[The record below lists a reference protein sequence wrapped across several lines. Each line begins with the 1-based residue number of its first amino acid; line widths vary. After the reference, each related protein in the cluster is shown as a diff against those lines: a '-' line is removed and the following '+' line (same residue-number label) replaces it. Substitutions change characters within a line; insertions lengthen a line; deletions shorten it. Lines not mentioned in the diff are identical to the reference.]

1 MATFEPVSYY
11 YSGQGVV
18 MLGDRNGTTGNGQN
32 LIPVGNVSDL
42 KIAIATSVLEHKEST
57 TGARGIDL
65 RLTTEVKATLSMTI
79 ENFNAANLAIALRG
93 TATTIA
99 AGTAATFNTG
109 VAKQGAILALPH
121 IKVSSVVVKDDA
133 DTTTYVAGDDYILNA
148 DAGSIKIVSTADG
161 GTIADNDVLHITY
174 NYAAQ
179 EKVGALTTAS
189 LEKFMRFEGL
199 NTADGNN
206 PVIVE
211 VFRFLADPLRE
222 LALISDN
229 IGQFVLEGNVLA
241 DNLQS
246 GSKYFR
252 QLLVR

>member
-18 MLGDRNGTTGNGQN
+18 MLGDRNATTGNGEN

-42 KIAIATSVLEHKEST
+42 KIAVATSVLEHKEST

-65 RLTTEVKATLSMTI
+65 RLTTEVKATLSMTV
-79 ENFNAANLAIALRG
+79 ENFNAKNLAIALRG
-93 TATTIA
+93 TNTTVT
-99 AGTAATFNTG
+99 AGTGVTFNTG

-121 IKVSSVVVKDDA
+121 VKVSSVVVKDDS

-148 DAGSIKIVSTADG
+148 DAGSIQILTTAQG
-161 GTIADNDVLHITY
+161 GTIADLDVLHITY
-174 NYAAQ
+174 DHAAQ
-179 EKVGALTTAS
+179 EQVGALTVSAV
-189 LEKFMRFEGL
+189 EKFMRFEGL

-211 VFRFLADPLRE
+211 VFRFLADPLKE
-222 LALISDN
+222 LALIGDG
-229 IGQFVLEGNVLA
+229 IAQFVLEGNVLA
-241 DNLQS
+241 DNIQS

-252 QLLVR
+252 QRLVR

>member
-1 MATFEPVSYY
+1 MATWEPVSYY

-18 MLGDRNGTTGNGQN
+18 LLGDRNGTTGNGQN

-42 KIAIATSVLEHKEST
+42 KIAVSTSVLEHKEST

-65 RLTTEVKATLSMTI
+65 RLTTEVKAALSMTV

-93 TATTIA
+93 SASTVTS
-99 AGTAATFNTG
+99 GTGVTFNTG
-109 VAKQGAILALPH
+109 VAKKGSVLPLPH

-133 DTTTYVAGDDYILNA
+133 DTTTYVLDTDYSLNA
-148 DAGSIKIVSTADG
+148 DAGSIKILATGS
-161 GTIADNDVLHITY
+161 IADDDVLHITY
-174 NYAAQ
+174 NHAAQ
-179 EKVGALTTAS
+179 EKVGALTTAAA
-189 LEKFMRFEGL
+189 EKFLRFEGL

-211 VFRFLADPLRE
+211 VFRFLADPLKE
-222 LALISDN
+222 LALISEN

-252 QLLVR
+252 QYLVR